1 MDDQEFQKYHDSIF
15 GTMTNPASI
24 YHTESPL
31 PKYDGDQAMA
41 NIMNTGALKYIST
54 EPEKGTFD
62 NIKDFVFQNTPASSP
77 DEDIYM
83 FGARVL
89 ADVADRISPA
99 NILATNRSVTS
110 VFANSTGIEDV
121 AKSLIKDDY
130 KARQVYA
137 DYFYGQDDKRELIK
151 KMREYKLPDISAI
164 QDEKDSGDLWY
175 KAATIVQRLD
185 KLKKVSGMLDAN
197 GQLDMAKVYE
207 QMPYLKNVQEKYG
220 TNGAVMA
227 LREAKGLQV
236 ITDVYKN
243 QFSQFGGS
251 ITTAAQRTWLNS
263 QNEYV
268 GGKALFRGL
277 MENKGLTDE
286 ELRAVKENDKNLEAL
301 PGYSYSNVGA
311 ALGGVAGNIVEQTP
325 LMAAGVLNKVPYV
338 GKAAAVTSMGLMI
351 AGNQYLENLNKV
363 DKNGRPMYTP
373 RQAAMLS
380 LAQGMA
386 EGGLEQWQ
394 IEQILGAL
402 TRASGSAGLKSI
414 ISDAIV
420 SNDLKITAGGITVD
434 EAVKQA
440 IKSRIG
446 VMAESSATFM
456 KSELAEEFWQQT
468 ADMFL
473 ENIAQV
479 SIKGS
484 EAELSSVDEILRE
497 SIGAAADALPAVAGF
512 GIMGMAGGEVANT
525 RIGQRLFSGG
535 NNPYTISGARQH
547 ITALMTNKIYR
558 NSVENQQRA
567 NIIDGVATNLD
578 NIQELQNKAPDIVT
592 DILDAQNDEHGM
604 KETSVDVLT
613 LRQEAGDEVVNAIA
627 EANGISREELNAC
640 LASEPHMLTV
650 STSSLQQLAAKFDD
664 AKKKALR
671 NNIAKPGTEGLTNK
685 QTADMLDA
693 MREAMKAISGQTD
706 KDTKTSISN
715 FIKGNFA
722 ENLQPLAEEI
732 LTANIE
738 RPVAEVRRRKK
749 QIQAQ
754 IDNILSG
761 TIAQLKQGYGQGVD
775 VVDIVTNT
783 PSKYNLET
791 TAPESEEEQQYYNEI
806 KNTLD
811 GLMAQRDALTDIENV
826 VKDIQ
831 PGDIIATAVL
841 SPEARQIY
849 TMQLNA
855 LRQGN
860 KEVSATARA
869 AAILSARMADRLAA
883 YAREAG
889 QEGVTALDFATRVIP
904 NAMEDATGG
913 LMQEVN
919 KQAEEIRA
927 KYEGTDQW
935 LKAPNG
941 KESNLPERL
950 WCVVRTEAFKNWF
963 GDWEAAAVAKTA
975 YDFFK
980 NNLPVGKISG
990 NEFGKETVSLID
1002 RVENYYKSIGKEI
1015 VVNSELGDVKLDRE
1029 GIKDSLGHGLGRMKA
1044 AAYALVPDV
1053 IEKGK
1058 ICMRAANWKGR
1069 GYDTALI
1076 VAPVKIGNER
1086 YVCEVIVKQG
1096 KQRQGFYLHEVTI
1109 QKDLESV
1116 FKTAN
1121 GSTLP
1126 RSKSIIADY
1135 AGKGKGCSKV
1145 VDENGE
1151 PKVMYHG
1158 TPYGGFDT
1166 FKVESYFTADKE
1178 YADIYQ
1184 NPSASSNRSY
1194 YEPATNPMTYAVFLN
1209 IKKPFDTR
1217 IPEIRKIFENEF
1229 YRKWGNGAPLSDK
1242 GLPDWTDATD
1252 LLEFIEEN
1260 GYDFDG
1266 IMLDEG
1272 ATGGYGSEVKSRG
1285 VSYVPVNPTQ
1295 IKSVDNNG
1303 NFDVTNPNI
1312 YKQVSE
1318 EISNGGYDPRSNVP
1332 KVRGGWT
1339 KNKILRFLKQHSTF
1353 GGRSKATKAIAEF
1366 NNLQELKDH
1375 IFYHGSA
1382 FGSEHLKPSITMSD
1396 REVERIGGGGYGDKY
1411 WGISVS
1417 KSKKIASRFSG
1428 MSRTVNIYPI
1438 ILYKNAK
1445 VIEMPNLT
1453 DALDL
1458 DEHIEQLWNDG
1469 VDAVWIG
1476 DKNSGEQELCVIN
1489 PNAVVNIGTPDF
1501 YKVYKLGTEENPIN
1515 IKDDA
1520 QLQQML
1526 DYAKSLV
1533 ANGRGAPRDTDY
1545 NAPHKYL
1552 SGINR
1557 NPNYDAEYAEWIKT
1571 DDFKAYQQAMIEYR
1585 KEIFFQETKGSYSP
1599 AENAIRLFDIADQST
1614 FMHESSHAYLTYLQQ
1629 LAEQFPDS
1637 QAAKDYNA
1645 IITWAAW
1652 QEGQAREY
1660 AGSKSAAEFMRREAE
1675 IQAALRDGFV
1685 ERTIEVN
1692 GEKRAVRLT
1701 ADQVKAEWAQERFA
1715 RAFEEYLRKGEPP
1728 APGLQRVFRRFKEW
1742 LTKIYGLVTGAGVRA
1757 TPEVEAVMARMVATD
1772 AEIETAAMLKNAHRI
1787 NRVNPDLMDSDTA
1800 AMMERWETEAK
1811 EQAKEKLLKELIA
1824 EYEAADIEAYL
1835 KEFRDGIT
1843 ENFKNLKCYQAEAV
1857 ADARGEQAVVDMGY
1871 YPSVE
1876 AWKEDREQYGGPLQQ
1891 AIDKAVAEERE
1902 AYKTR
1907 MPGGEELAQ
1916 RAEEAILSGEYNERL
1931 TALEQA
1937 ILDRRRDKY
1946 AKAPAQLIKA
1956 FEDAENAKDDT
1967 ELNKALLALKYATQ
1981 WEKEQSQEI
1990 ADLIKLAKELQTES
2004 EQNAA
2009 AASEAGQQNEAQAE
2023 EIAKLEKRKEKLR
2036 ADLIK
2041 RIQALKQKTA
2051 LNTQWLRAVRDASKG
2066 IYKAQRE
2073 AARQR
2078 LETMPVSS
2086 AIKTRYY
2093 INQAHKAAQESAN
2106 LIVKASRAKDEAERN
2121 RLYDAARKAKQQ
2133 QSFYEAMAR
2142 ESLKL
2147 KKELQKTERNFDRK
2161 TSAMTKDKEH
2171 KIDIKHK
2178 YYIGHLLYVFGYRKY
2193 DMIRPN
2199 NLDDF
2204 NDFMKILQANLDDP
2218 DGEYV
2223 PPDWLMSA
2231 VIGDKQVKKYT
2242 DISIDELRDLNAFI
2256 NFLYTTGKH
2265 SKKLMTTGEEI
2276 AEVVKYLASDWMRST
2291 AAAGSEENPI
2301 AKQMVQLLKPELM
2314 LKVLGGRNGS
2324 WIKYF
2329 YKPLFE
2335 AMDKKR
2341 QMQEA
2346 EAETIVNLYNQ
2357 FYSVKERQKMV
2368 DDKVIDF
2375 KGEELTKE
2383 NILAMA
2389 LNWGNKGN
2397 RGRLVA
2403 GFNRDNRYHITESNI
2418 EMEIFQKYMTE
2429 KDWQFVQT
2437 IWDHIGQYGDEV
2449 NKVVEKCTGNSMK
2462 RVEPDSFTIQSADG
2476 KTVSLKG
2483 GYYPVKYD
2491 PEKSTRQIENDI
2503 TTAGQAVGGAS
2514 AFGTGMGSTKARNAR
2529 VPDIG
2534 GLLLNLDVINNHINQ
2549 QIHIIAMRVACRDV
2563 YKLLNDKS
2571 VKSMITQTLGNE
2583 AYIQLKEW
2591 CENTWAE
2598 PRRDRIAVL
2607 SVLAR
2612 LRSKT
2617 VAAIMGY
2624 RLSTALLNFANVAP
2638 MADKIGAVNTAT
2650 AMVHYIMHPQ
2660 ATRRFVLA
2668 DSSFMRDRAHNIDRD
2683 LNKQQEN
2690 LFGGQDTI
2698 KYKIDKYANWLIE
2711 ETDMLCSIPL
2721 YYWQYQQSF
2730 NAAKEAGKSEA
2741 DAAKEAHFD
2750 AHEAVR
2756 DVFGSADIIDQS
2768 QIQRT
2773 KNEMVKLIT
2782 PFFSFFNAQMN
2793 AVWLKYYEGKYAGK
2807 VVAQEQA
2814 DGTTKFVPVRDT
2826 FVARYSA
2833 FAHSWIM
2840 RFVVMAAIETVIRQ
2854 AMSSA
2859 SGDDD
2864 KDKDKWY
2871 KKFAKE
2877 FAKNS
2882 MDSALGGFPIIRDIS
2897 SAAMQYAFGGKYQ
2910 SRSVGV
2916 VEAAFERYTE
2926 PFITLNKTIQGKKD
2940 LIDLGRSITRAAD
2953 SWYGIPDTLT
2963 DAIWNTARF
2972 VTDNYHFNN
2981 PNDLREYI
2989 GKTLLDKKLKGKNQ
3003 K

>member
-1 MDDQEFQKYHDSIF
+1 MNEERYNELLGQAYATPTARFKES
-15 GTMTNPASI
+15 
-24 YHTESPL
+24 SPL
-31 PKYDGDQAMA
+31 PAYDSDMVMAGIMNSGALSQINAGAKNSNGVLA
-41 NIMNTGALKYIST
+41 NITDWVADKFSSPEPVQNAATDNFGGAGGNFDDYN
-54 EPEKGTFD
+54 KGFFD
-62 NIKDFVFQNTPASSP
+62 NPFYNVPSLSDIKELGEETKEKMLDS
-77 DEDIYM
+77 E
-83 FGARVL
+83 FGTKL
-89 ADVADRISPA
+89 Y
-99 NILATNRSVTS
+99 TN
-110 VFANSTGIEDV
+110 
-121 AKSLIKDDY
+121 
-130 KARQVYA
+130 
-137 DYFYGQDDKRELIK
+137 YFYGPDDKRELIK
-151 KMREYKLPDISAI
+151 KANDYFGI
-164 QDEKDSGDLWY
+164 QIGPLTDNKEFMDKVITEVH
-175 KAATIVQRLD
+175 KMD
-185 KLKKVSGMLDAN
+185 KLKKVSSMLDADGN
-197 GQLDMAKVYE
+197 LDMTKVVKMY
-207 QMPYLKNVQEKYG
+207 PYLKEIMEKRG
-220 TNGAVMA
+220 TNEAVMA
-227 LREAKGLQV
+227 FEHADGLKK
-236 ITDVYKN
+236 INDVYSN
-243 QFSQFGGS
+243 EVTRFLGS
-251 ITTAAQRTWLNS
+251 TWTGAQRGYWAAAKQITNLKA
-263 QNEYV
+263 EV
-268 GGKALFRGL
+268 GGRNYTAEEQADLARYNQ
-277 MENKGLTDE
+277 ELT
-286 ELRAVKENDKNLEAL
+286 AL
-301 PGYSYSNVGA
+301 PGYSYSSPGGVVGA
-311 ALGGVAGNIVEQTP
+311 AIGSALENAPMIASSQGAKWGTALIASRLGVP
-325 LMAAGVLNKVPYV
+325 LPIAKRIGD
-338 GKAAAVTSMGLMI
+338 AAAVAIMGAQI
-351 AGNQYLENLNKV
+351 SGSQYEENLSKR
-363 DKNGRPMYTP
+363 DDNGNLMYTP
-373 RQAAMLS
+373 QQAAWLS
-380 LAQGMA
+380 VAQGVS
-386 EGGLEQWQ
+386 EGILEQYALNQ
-394 IEQILGAL
+394 IFGAVTRKGTAMQIGKVFKDAAGILGGDLAAAAGNAEAKEAARAL
-402 TRASGSAGLKSI
+402 IKTRLGEILK
-414 ISDAIV
+414 
-420 SNDLKITAGGITVD
+420 AGG
-434 EAVKQA
+434 A
-440 IKSRIG
+440 S
-446 VMAESSATFM
+446 MLP
-456 KSELAEEFWQQT
+456 ELAEEFEQEVS
-468 ADMFL
+468 DRVI
-473 ENIAQV
+473 ENIAQ
-479 SIKGS
+479 IMINGKEADTATINQIMGS
-484 EAELSSVDEILRE
+484 ALAAGIEAI
-497 SIGAAADALPAVAGF
+497 PAVAGF
-512 GIMGMAGGEVANT
+512 GILGMGGNVTANT
-525 RIGQRLFSGG
+525 APML
-535 NNPYTISGARQH
+535 NARSH
-547 ITALMTNKIYR
+547 MEALMTNKIYK
-558 NSVENQQRA
+558 NGVENQHRA
-567 NIIDGVATNLD
+567 NIIDGVAANLD
-578 NIQELQNKAPDIVT
+578 NIQELQSKAPDIVK
-592 DILDAQNDEHGM
+592 DILDSQNEQYGM
-604 KETSVDVLT
+604 KETSVDVLA
-613 LRQEAGDEVVNAIA
+613 LKQEVGDDVVNEIA
-627 EANGISREELNAC
+627 EANGISQEELNAC

-650 STSSLQQLAAKFDD
+650 STSSLQQLSAKFDD

-671 NNIAKPGTEGLTNK
+671 NNIAKPGAEGLTNK

-715 FIKGNFA
+715 FVKSNFT

-732 LTANIE
+732 LTANID
-738 RPVAEVRRRKK
+738 RPVAEVRGRKK

-761 TIAQLKQGYGQGVD
+761 TVAQLKQGYGQGVD
-775 VVDIVTNT
+775 VVDNKRVSNNAPWAQAFYAENGRWPNAYELEQIAADIVTNT
-783 PSKYNLET
+783 PSKYNLEA
-791 TAPESEEEQQYYNEI
+791 TAPESEEEQQYNDEI

-811 GLMAQRDALTDIENV
+811 GLMAQRDALTDIETV

-849 TMQLNA
+849 TQQLNA
-855 LRQGN
+855 LREGN

-869 AAILSARMADRLAA
+869 AAILSARMADRLAE

-889 QEGVTALDFATRVIP
+889 QKDATALDFATRVIP
-904 NAMEDATGG
+904 NATEDADGSVTFAQKTDGYLYHGGNDKGFTQIPERNGHRFEGFFFSDYEDAKGHGSGVIYRTKLKDADIMGTPDSVDANIIDDGVRKIYADAAEKHNVDIDLIYEAVRSQSIYDFSEEEQLAIYNVLFNRDVEAENFDYGDAAEADWELQNAAAKIAKLNGYKAVALPDEHGVSYLVLPGTEIEAVSDANDPNIYYQNKFSRPAGIIKEAGELYQKAVEKFPEIKEEGVENLVKDAIQTTLDFGENNNESNNLQKRSGRTNAGRKRQRTGALRKGQPRRRLAEKQNKRGKFLG
-913 LMQEVN
+913 LGITRALVN
-919 KQAEEIRA
+919 DGAVSLVGNTIHSPADLAEIAQVLRHPGYEKMHYVYVDDTGKIVFHETISCMLPAESAIFSKEIQADKRGIPTAFGEHVLHTFA
-927 KYEGTDQW
+927 KY
-935 LKAPNG
+935 KAVKQYVIHNHPSGDNSP
-941 KESNLPERL
+941 SNADLGVTKFLAQNPD
-950 WCVVRTEAFKNWF
+950 F
-963 GDWEAAAVAKTA
+963 GGHIILDHNKYT
-975 YDFFK
+975 
-980 NNLPVGKISG
+980 
-990 NEFGKETVSLID
+990 LID
-1002 RVENYYKSIGKEI
+1002 RKGNVSEHTLPTGEIFSYDIPSVENPALGVRISTKSIGQYAAIVAKEAATS
-1015 VVNSELGDVKLDRE
+1015 VFFTDAKLKIRAVQKLHD
-1029 GIKDSLGHGLGRMKA
+1029 DF
-1044 AAYALVPDV
+1044 ALVSP
-1053 IEKGK
+1053 EKQLRYLRYCARVCGGDK
-1058 ICMRAANWKGR
+1058 AILITSDKQLFNSYTELLKSYDHDNGIVDAVYADENGV
-1069 GYDTALI
+1069 YDTAFESNVLGREGNKWFG
-1076 VAPVKIGNER
+1076 VDETKYAKAPVR
-1086 YVCEVIVKQG
+1086 
-1096 KQRQGFYLHEVTI
+1096 L
-1109 QKDLESV
+1109 L
-1116 FKTAN
+1116 
-1121 GSTLP
+1121 
-1126 RSKSIIADY
+1126 
-1135 AGKGKGCSKV
+1135 
-1145 VDENGE
+1145 
-1151 PKVMYHG
+1151 
-1158 TPYGGFDT
+1158 
-1166 FKVESYFTADKE
+1166 
-1178 YADIYQ
+1178 Q
-1184 NPSASSNRSY
+1184 N
-1194 YEPATNPMTYAVFLN
+1194 
-1209 IKKPFDTR
+1209 
-1217 IPEIRKIFENEF
+1217 
-1229 YRKWGNGAPLSDK
+1229 
-1242 GLPDWTDATD
+1242 
-1252 LLEFIEEN
+1252 
-1260 GYDFDG
+1260 
-1266 IMLDEG
+1266 
-1272 ATGGYGSEVKSRG
+1272 SR
-1285 VSYVPVNPTQ
+1285 
-1295 IKSVDNNG
+1295 
-1303 NFDVTNPNI
+1303 
-1312 YKQVSE
+1312 
-1318 EISNGGYDPRSNVP
+1318 
-1332 KVRGGWT
+1332 
-1339 KNKILRFLKQHSTF
+1339 
-1353 GGRSKATKAIAEF
+1353 
-1366 NNLQELKDH
+1366 
-1375 IFYHGSA
+1375 
-1382 FGSEHLKPSITMSD
+1382 
-1396 REVERIGGGGYGDKY
+1396 
-1411 WGISVS
+1411 
-1417 KSKKIASRFSG
+1417 
-1428 MSRTVNIYPI
+1428 
-1438 ILYKNAK
+1438 
-1445 VIEMPNLT
+1445 
-1453 DALDL
+1453 
-1458 DEHIEQLWNDG
+1458 
-1469 VDAVWIG
+1469 
-1476 DKNSGEQELCVIN
+1476 
-1489 PNAVVNIGTPDF
+1489 
-1501 YKVYKLGTEENPIN
+1501 
-1515 IKDDA
+1515 
-1520 QLQQML
+1520 
-1526 DYAKSLV
+1526 
-1533 ANGRGAPRDTDY
+1533 
-1545 NAPHKYL
+1545 
-1552 SGINR
+1552 
-1557 NPNYDAEYAEWIKT
+1557 
-1571 DDFKAYQQAMIEYR
+1571 
-1585 KEIFFQETKGSYSP
+1585 GSYSP
-1599 AENAIRLFDIADQST
+1599 AENVIRLFDIADQST

-1645 IITWAAW
+1645 IMTWAAW

-1692 GEKRAVRLT
+1692 EEKRTVRLT

-1772 AEIETAAMLKNAHRI
+1772 AEIETAAMLKNASRI

-1907 MPGGEELAQ
+1907 MPGGEELAR

-2004 EQNAA
+2004 KQNAA
-2009 AASEAGQQNEAQAE
+2009 AASEAGQQNAAQTE
-2023 EIAKLEKRKEKLR
+2023 EIAKLEKKKEKMR
-2036 ADLIK
+2036 AELIK

-2121 RLYDAARKAKQQ
+2121 RLYDEARKAKQQ

-2161 TSAMTKDKEH
+2161 TSAMTKDKDH

-2276 AEVVKYLASDWMRST
+2276 AEVVKYLSSDWMRST

-2346 EAETIVNLYNQ
+2346 EAEAIVNLYNQ
-2357 FYSVKERQKMV
+2357 FYTVKERQKMV

-2429 KDWQFVQT
+2429 KDWQFVQA
-2437 IWDHIGQYGDEV
+2437 IWNHIGQYGDEV

-2462 RVEPDSFTIQSADG
+2462 RVEPDSFTIQTADG

-2514 AFGTGMGSTKARNAR
+2514 AYGTGMGSTKARNAR

-2563 YKLLNDKS
+2563 SKLLNDKS
-2571 VKSMITQTLGNE
+2571 VKSMIAQTLGNE
-2583 AYIQLKEW
+2583 SYIQLKEW

-2730 NAAKEAGKSEA
+2730 NAAKAEGKNDA

-2814 DGTTKFVPVRDT
+2814 DGTTKFVPVRGT

-2840 RFVVMAAIETVIRQ
+2840 RFVIMAAIETVIRQ
-2854 AMSSA
+2854 AMNSA
-2859 SGDDD
+2859 SGGDD

-2972 VTDNYHFNN
+2972 VADNYRFNN